1 MSAELV
7 VHVTQRAAPA
17 QAAWLVQLLRP
28 VAAACRFSV
37 TPPLEIRPTG
47 DWGGWCARKDH
58 ALDGRVAVSSK
69 FVFWSKESVVDVVLH
84 EWTHRVLQDLKIFD
98 HPAEFFCLNAVFLIR
113 ASEFFDGDLDPLLRL
128 SLYDMQDQPED
139 LAEELN
145 WRGLIIDWALPVAAE
160 LASTDAAAE
169 DLAKVVCERWNKFA
183 VDRQASIQ
191 LAQTVAVNAA
201 REANRHAV
209 QLRSVLES
217 RSLWR
222 AMALIG
228 WLSFLVFAWLVTE
241 GFK

>member
-17 QAAWLVQLLRP
+17 QGAWLVQLLGP
-28 VAAACRFSV
+28 VATACRFSV
-37 TPPLEIRPTG
+37 PPPVEIRPTG

-84 EWTHRVLQDLKIFD
+84 EWTHRVLQDLKIFG

-113 ASEFFDGDLDPLLRL
+113 ASQFFDGDPLLRL
-128 SLYDMQDQPED
+128 SVYDMQDQPED
-139 LAEELN
+139 LAAELN

-160 LASTDAAAE
+160 LASTDATAE
-169 DLAKVVCERWNKFA
+169 DLAKVVCKRWSKFVA
-183 VDRQASIQ
+183 DRQASIQ
-191 LAQTVAVNAA
+191 RAQTVAVNAA
-201 REANRHAV
+201 QEANRQAV
-209 QLRSVLES
+209 QLRSVLDS

-241 GFK
+241 GSK